1 MILEFD
7 RFDNTSNT
15 FEDKI
20 ISTKQSLFFLFPSFD
35 LVLSP
40 SSE

>member
-1 MILEFD
+1 MILD

-35 LVLSP
+35 LVLFP

>member
-7 RFDNTSNT
+7 RFDDTSNIFGYT
-15 FEDKI
+15 I